1 METIQ
6 EPDADLRPP
15 MRMAPFRFRWP
26 RAMSIGGVA
35 TAMAL
40 TLATL
45 GETAGTT
52 NDIGHLHA
60 LLISPTDA
68 SLWIGTHHGLYRSSD
83 EGKSWQPVKI
93 PADLAAM
100 DFMSFAQDPT
110 NPKVLYVGTH
120 NRGVL
125 RTTDGGET
133 WQSFSTGL
141 GGPDVHALAVDGY
154 NPAQP
159 KRLYAWV
166 ADKGLYRIL
175 GDLAEWKRVDDGPSN
190 PDVRALQAVNIPT
203 GMGGIFLYA
212 GTSEGIF
219 RGPDCF

>member
-1 METIQ
+1 
-6 EPDADLRPP
+6 
-15 MRMAPFRFRWP
+15 
-26 RAMSIGGVA
+26 
-35 TAMAL
+35 MAL

-45 GETAGTT
+45 GEPAGTT

-60 LLISPTDA
+60 LLISPTVNT
-68 SLWIGTHHGLYRSSD
+68 LWIGTHHGLYWSSD
-83 EGKSWQPVKI
+83 AGKSWKPVKI

-100 DFMSFAQDPT
+100 DFMSFVQDPN
-110 NPKVLYVGTH
+110 NPKILYVGTH

-125 RTTDGGET
+125 RTTDGGVT

-141 GGPDVHALAVDGY
+141 GGMDVHALAVDGY
-154 NPAQP
+154 NPNQP

-190 PDVRALQAVNIPT
+190 PDVRALQAVNIST

-212 GTSEGIF
+212 ATSEGIF